1 MLLLLHDESDYS
13 YLSQSLQCAFKFS
26 HRGNRIWRKSGG
38 DFLDVTSKLFS
49 STTTEI
55 RANDAIRESSGRAE
69 DPSSATEKVQ
79 FSLTWSLARSAA
91 RWSRWGG
98 REEREGGEGIP
109 GSVWN
114 RAFRRKV
121 QLKSPRDEMRD
132 RADQCSRARLP
143 AGDRGAARRGRG
155 KGAACLSN
163 SPSLL
168 RHLLPTSNAGAWG
181 VPRGSRY
188 RAALSACS
196 ASRRQ
201 TSAITQPHDPANM
214 SAYVPPYCARTAQVT
229 VLAPARL
236 LLYNNY
242 RLIKICYL
250 TLR

>member
-1 MLLLLHDESDYS
+1 MTSQIILIYRNHYNVLSSLVIEETEFEGSPEGISSMWPQNYLAQQRQKSAQTMQFANRAGEPRTRALRPRRSNSRSRGRSREALPDEVGEGEG
-13 YLSQSLQCAFKFS
+13 K
-26 HRGNRIWRKSGG
+26 
-38 DFLDVTSKLFS
+38 
-49 STTTEI
+49 
-55 RANDAIRESSGRAE
+55 
-69 DPSSATEKVQ
+69 
-79 FSLTWSLARSAA
+79 
-91 RWSRWGG
+91 
-98 REEREGGEGIP
+98 REGGEGIP